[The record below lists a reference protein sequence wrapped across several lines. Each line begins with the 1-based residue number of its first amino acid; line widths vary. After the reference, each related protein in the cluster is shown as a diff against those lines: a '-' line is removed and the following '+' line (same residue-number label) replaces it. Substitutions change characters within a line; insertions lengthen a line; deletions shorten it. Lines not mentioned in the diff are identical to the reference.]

1 MQADKTQGVFLV
13 FQKQLGCRDDI
24 LNLKLH

>member
-1 MQADKTQGVFLV
+1 MQADKIQGVFLV
-13 FQKQLGCRDDI
+13 FRKQLGYRDGI

>member
-13 FQKQLGCRDDI
+13 FRKQLGCRDGI
-24 LNLKLH
+24 LNLKPH

>member
-13 FQKQLGCRDDI
+13 FRIQLGCRDGI